1 MTISTKY
8 VNNHIPY
15 KWQLKIKSVELVHE
29 VIDLEND
36 FVDVVVRDTMAVITP
51 TNLLKVMNDNSVN
64 FIKPEE
70 PLIIVK
76 QLTQQ
81 FIEAAINEYALNDGY
96 WLKLHQFADT
106 MDVSILNNLLE
117 EHRKELETFD

>member
-1 MTISTKY
+1 ME
-8 VNNHIPY
+8 NN
-15 KWQLKIKSVELVHE
+15 
-29 VIDLEND
+29 
-36 FVDVVVRDTMAVITP
+36 FVDVVVRDIIDYGYTMVVTTP

-81 FIEAAINEYALNDGY
+81 FIEEAINEYALNDGY

-106 MDVSILNNLLE
+106 VHIYFYF
-117 EHRKELETFD
+117 K

>member
-36 FVDVVVRDTMAVITP
+36 FVDVVVRDTMAIITP
-51 TNLLKVMNDNSVN
+51 TKLLKVMNDNSVN

-106 MDVSILNNLLE
+106 VYIYFYF
-117 EHRKELETFD
+117 K

>member
-1 MTISTKY
+1 M
-8 VNNHIPY
+8 
-15 KWQLKIKSVELVHE
+15 
-29 VIDLEND
+29 END
-36 FVDVVVRDTMAVITP
+36 FVDVLVRDIIGYDYTMGIIMP
-51 TNLLKVMNDNSVN
+51 TNLLKVMNDNSGN

-81 FIEAAINEYALNDGY
+81 FIKAALNEYALNDGY

-106 MDVSILNNLLE
+106 VYIYFYF
-117 EHRKELETFD
+117 K

>member
-1 MTISTKY
+1 
-8 VNNHIPY
+8 
-15 KWQLKIKSVELVHE
+15 
-29 VIDLEND
+29 
-36 FVDVVVRDTMAVITP
+36 
-51 TNLLKVMNDNSVN
+51 MNDNSVN

-81 FIEAAINEYALNDGY
+81 FIFKAAINEYALNDGY

-106 MDVSILNNLLE
+106 VYIFISILNNLLE

>member
-1 MTISTKY
+1 ME
-8 VNNHIPY
+8 NN
-15 KWQLKIKSVELVHE
+15 
-29 VIDLEND
+29 
-36 FVDVVVRDTMAVITP
+36 FVDVVVRDIIDYGYRMVVTTP

-81 FIEAAINEYALNDGY
+81 FIFIEEAINEYALNDGY

-106 MDVSILNNLLE
+106 VYIYFYF
-117 EHRKELETFD
+117 K

>member
-1 MTISTKY
+1 ME
-8 VNNHIPY
+8 NN
-15 KWQLKIKSVELVHE
+15 
-29 VIDLEND
+29 
-36 FVDVVVRDTMAVITP
+36 FVDVVVRDIIDYGYTMVVTTP

-81 FIEAAINEYALNDGY
+81 FIFIEEAINEYALNDGY
-96 WLKLHQFADT
+96 WLKLHQFADSIEI
-106 MDVSILNNLLE
+106 SILNNLLE
-117 EHRKELETFD
+117 EYRKELETFD

>member
-1 MTISTKY
+1 
-8 VNNHIPY
+8 
-15 KWQLKIKSVELVHE
+15 
-29 VIDLEND
+29 
-36 FVDVVVRDTMAVITP
+36 
-51 TNLLKVMNDNSVN
+51 MNDNSVN

-70 PLIIVK
+70 PLIIVT

-106 MDVSILNNLLE
+106 VYIYFYF
-117 EHRKELETFD
+117 K

>member
-1 MTISTKY
+1 M
-8 VNNHIPY
+8 NN
-15 KWQLKIKSVELVHE
+15 
-29 VIDLEND
+29 
-36 FVDVVVRDTMAVITP
+36 
-51 TNLLKVMNDNSVN
+51 NSVN

-81 FIEAAINEYALNDGY
+81 FIKAALNEYALNDGY

-106 MDVSILNNLLE
+106 VYIYFYF
-117 EHRKELETFD
+117 K

>member
-1 MTISTKY
+1 
-8 VNNHIPY
+8 
-15 KWQLKIKSVELVHE
+15 
-29 VIDLEND
+29 
-36 FVDVVVRDTMAVITP
+36 
-51 TNLLKVMNDNSVN
+51 MNDNSVN

-70 PLIIVK
+70 PLIIVT

-96 WLKLHQFADT
+96 WLELHQFADT
-106 MDVSILNNLLE
+106 VDVSILNSLLK

>member
-1 MTISTKY
+1 M
-8 VNNHIPY
+8 
-15 KWQLKIKSVELVHE
+15 
-29 VIDLEND
+29 VI
-36 FVDVVVRDTMAVITP
+36 ITL
-51 TNLLKVMNDNSVN
+51 TNLIKVMNDNSVN

-76 QLTQQ
+76 PLTQQ

-106 MDVSILNNLLE
+106 VYIYFYF
-117 EHRKELETFD
+117 K